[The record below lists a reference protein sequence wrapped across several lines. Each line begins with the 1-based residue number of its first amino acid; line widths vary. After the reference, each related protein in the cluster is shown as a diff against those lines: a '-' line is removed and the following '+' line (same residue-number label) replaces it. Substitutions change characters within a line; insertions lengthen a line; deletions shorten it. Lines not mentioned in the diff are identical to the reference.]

1 MGIFIYTMQHTI
13 TQHKYSAENTRSTRE
28 TENVVPSRLENT
40 NCLKVLKR
48 LTRGRHDEEKLLT
61 IKIAR
66 WRKGKVS
73 VIGQKIFPCETWRP
87 GSRAGKGKSAEIKGL
102 SLTLSF

>member
-13 TQHKYSAENTRSTRE
+13 TRRVFRGEYTAHSRNGERGAKSFRKHELLKSLETINPGPTRRGE
-28 TENVVPSRLENT
+28 TSHNQDSP
-40 NCLKVLKR
+40 
-48 LTRGRHDEEKLLT
+48 LTE
-61 IKIAR
+61 
-66 WRKGKVS
+66 GKVS
-73 VIGQKIFPCETWRP
+73 VIGQKIFPCESRRP

>member
-13 TQHKYSAENTRSTRE
+13 MQRVLRRE
-28 TENVVPSRLENT
+28 YTAHSRNGERRAKSFRKHELLKSLGTINPGPTGRGETFHNQDSPLTE
-40 NCLKVLKR
+40 
-48 LTRGRHDEEKLLT
+48 
-61 IKIAR
+61 
-66 WRKGKVS
+66 GKVS

-87 GSRAGKGKSAEIKGL
+87 GSRAAKGKSAEIKEL